1 MGLTQAL
8 TLWTSLVIAQVG
20 RGVAKVCN
28 SEAPIRRE
36 WECTLSLHRF
46 EPKNFV
52 AHLERCS

>member
-28 SEAPIRRE
+28 SEAPIRRDKR
-36 WECTLSLHRF
+36 CTLSRTGFYL
-46 EPKNFV
+46 KNFV
-52 AHLERCS
+52 AHLER